1 MANLKITLKNLIY
14 STILYDL
21 IRPLKQTMD
30 LLIWY
35 KRKQQAPLP
44 HLIKQKIVKEYA
56 RRFNTNT
63 LIETGT
69 YLGDMIYATRKIFAV
84 IISIEIDSNLFEIA
98 KRRFSRFSHIRIL
111 RGDSGN
117 ILVDVLSKI
126 HEPCLF
132 WLDAHYSGGITSRG
146 DLETPIR
153 KELELIFNH
162 FVSGHVVLIDDAR
175 DFTGQNS
182 YPSIDDLRNLVR
194 EKKSEWVLEV
204 KDDIISMH
212 GKTVA

>member
-14 STILYDL
+14 PTILYDL
-21 IRPLKQTMD
+21 IRPLKQTVD
-30 LLIWY
+30 LLLWY

-69 YLGDMIYATRKIFAV
+69 YLGDMIFATRKIFAV

-117 ILVDVLSKI
+117 ILADVLSKV

-132 WLDAHYSGGITSRG
+132 WLDAHYSSGITSRG
-146 DLETPIR
+146 DLETPIL
-153 KELELIFNH
+153 KELGLILNH

-212 GKTVA
+212 EKTVV